1 MSTPE
6 AHLDSQTVAK
16 RFQRVKERLRKL
28 AEDAGLLERP

>member
-6 AHLDSQTVAK
+6 EQVDARTVAK

-28 AEDAGLLERP
+28 AESEGLLQRS